1 MVVEEARAV
10 MRGVGRRVAELRRQ
24 AGLTQEQVAERG
36 DVSVR
41 YWRRI
46 ETGRENLTLSALVW
60 LANLLGV
67 RTAELMEYPAD
78 LTIPKGRPR
87 RAGVGRNEASVV
99 PGAGSS
105 PAEK

>member
-1 MVVEEARAV
+1 M
-10 MRGVGRRVAELRRQ
+10 AEK
-24 AGLTQEQVAERG
+24 G

-67 RTAELMEYPAD
+67 KTVDLMECPAD
-78 LTIPKGRPR
+78 LLGCPLVFGPLIH
-87 RAGVGRNEASVV
+87 GV
-99 PGAGSS
+99 
-105 PAEK
+105 